1 MKTSL
6 KLLVCLLL
14 SCSLFSQKN
23 IKIDTLNFYGKLR
36 VHSAVFDNNIELQQN
51 SPRLGAKIQSSLPK
65 NVQFNAVLEYGMN
78 LVDGSQFNNDANNVL
93 EFASQPFVKKE
104 TFTNRLANI
113 GFSHK
118 KYGELTVGKQ
128 WGVYYDVASY
138 TDNFTV
144 FGGESN
150 GVYSGGTDGGWKG
163 TGRADNSIS
172 YRNNFK
178 DLSMGIQTQIFSGNT
193 NFGLSLEYDISSSFK
208 MGFAFNNAKINDAF
222 KDFIDFERIDNN
234 NYILGAKYNK
244 DKLFVALSYSI
255 NQDEFTTLDTDDDSF
270 KIIAYPT
277 HGIELFT
284 KYFINEKLEF
294 QGGFNRIHD
303 IKDTSYFNG
312 DYTLMHYVLGLNYH
326 VDSNVMIY
334 FSARIGDSNLVN
346 NTKDYN
352 VFLIGFSFNFS
363 YFTKTNKS

>member
-1 MKTSL
+1 MKISL
-6 KLLVCLLL
+6 KLIACLLTT
-14 SCSLFSQKN
+14 CAIFSQEN

-36 VHSAVFDNNIELQQN
+36 VHSAVFDNKIELQQN
-51 SPRLGAKIQSSLPK
+51 SPRVGLKIQSSLPK
-65 NVQFNAVLEYGMN
+65 NIYFNATLEYGMN
-78 LVDGSQFNNDANNVL
+78 LVDGSQFNNDANNVI

-104 TFTNRLANI
+104 TFTSRLANI

-118 KYGELTVGKQ
+118 KYGAVTIGKQ

-144 FGGESN
+144 FGGEAN

-172 YRNNFK
+172 YRNKFN
-178 DLSMGIQTQIFSGNT
+178 DLSIGLQTQLFSGNT
-193 NFGLSLEYDISSSFK
+193 NFGLSLEYDIASYFK

-222 KDFIDFERIDNN
+222 KDFIDFERVNNN
-234 NYILGAKYNK
+234 NYVIGAKYNK
-244 DKLFVALSYSI
+244 DKLLVAFSYSI
-255 NQDEFTTLDTDDDSF
+255 NKDEFALLDTNDDSF

-284 KYFINEKLEF
+284 NYYINDKIEL
-294 QGGFNRIHD
+294 QGGFNRIQD
-303 IKDTSYFNG
+303 KEDESFFNG
-312 DYTLMHYVLGLNYH
+312 DYTLMHYILGLNYH
-326 VDSNVMIY
+326 VNSNTTIY
-334 FSARIGDSNLVN
+334 SSARIGDSNLVN
-346 NTKDYN
+346 NAKDSN

-363 YFTKTNKS
+363 YLTKTHKS